1 MHINSAQGNYTSSHI
16 NFFSSIQKGKN
27 SILVKLLPSYVLS
40 QYSGKFTLYTNAI
53 LFLKLEI
60 WDVIVVSIH
69 SFQEIEGTSYNNTA
83 MVLISNDLL

>member
-1 MHINSAQGNYTSSHI
+1 MHIDSAQGNYTSSHI

-40 QYSGKFTLYTNAI
+40 QYSGKFTLYTNVI

-60 WDVIVVSIH
+60 LGCH
-69 SFQEIEGTSYNNTA
+69 SFQYPF
-83 MVLISNDLL
+83 ISGDRRYLL